1 MPELAEQ
8 IRQLIDESAPPV
20 TLDEIGKA
28 HSAMEP
34 AAVMSERPRVG
45 APPSRWLV
53 KAALVAALVVAVV
66 GAGTW
71 IGASRVGR
79 STKTAVS
86 PTQVPARAWQ
96 LTADLAG
103 PQFQLATGNPNA
115 VVGVDCSGG
124 STCFLSTGYG
134 LGGTAT
140 SVPGSTYVSH
150 DSGHTWQ
157 ATVLPSGVA
166 TTTLASCVSSTWCA
180 AGGGLLDPSTGDPA
194 AGKEMRDPEL
204 LITTDAG
211 ATWTAH
217 AVPIPPNV
225 QQLPA
230 YENLPAETTYWP
242 AMVDAVSCSAP
253 QVCSVIAH
261 VDDDVSSPVIAQE
274 LVFLH
279 TSDGGV
285 HWTSTVLPE
294 RSSESGF
301 EVQQNN
307 GVNAAMA
314 CPSVSSCVVV
324 ATLAVLPG
332 IDGVVD
338 AWRTSDGGQ
347 SWQET
352 QVPGVT
358 GAATS
363 ISCPDTQN
371 CWAGPSTYSRSY
383 PSGAI
388 LHSTD
393 GGATWSLVAVPN
405 FQPEGSPSGGIDW
418 TSLSCTSEMNCFLSG
433 TGIAETTDGGGSWQQ
448 VSLPSPVGAVPD
460 IACSTQGGC
469 AAVAVPVSPASSSSP
484 YGGSL
489 ILTNDPGS
497 SDGSGS

>member
-1 MPELAEQ
+1 MPDLAEQ
-8 IRQLIDESAPPV
+8 IRRLIDESAPPV
-20 TLDEIGKA
+20 TLDEIGRA
-28 HSAMEP
+28 RSTMGTDAVIADQRLGAAPRRRWVRP
-34 AAVMSERPRVG
+34 ALA
-45 APPSRWLV
+45 
-53 KAALVAALVVAVV
+53 AALVVAVV
-66 GAGTW
+66 GTGSWMA
-71 IGASRVGR
+71 ASRIGHPAKTTI
-79 STKTAVS
+79 STTR
-86 PTQVPARAWQ
+86 VPATAWQ
-96 LTADLAG
+96 LTAELSG
-103 PQFQLATGNPNA
+103 PQFQLATGNPDA

-134 LGGTAT
+134 LGGAAA

-211 ATWTAH
+211 ATWTVH
-217 AVPIPPNV
+217 PVPILPNV

-230 YENLPAETTYWP
+230 YGNLPAETTYWP
-242 AMVDAVSCSAP
+242 ATVDAVSCSAP
-253 QVCSVIAH
+253 QVCSVVAH
-261 VDDDVSSPVIAQE
+261 VDDDVSSPVVAQE

-279 TSDGGV
+279 TSDGGA

-314 CPSVSSCVVV
+314 CPSQSNCVVV
-324 ATLAVLPG
+324 ATLAILPG
-332 IDGVVD
+332 VDGVVD
-338 AWRTSDGGQ
+338 AWRTTDGGQ

-352 QVPGVT
+352 QVT
-358 GAATS
+358 GISGAGTG
-363 ISCPDTQN
+363 ISCPDSQD
-371 CWAGPSTYSRSY
+371 CWAGPSTFSKSH
-383 PSGAI
+383 PSGVI
-388 LHSTD
+388 LHSID
-393 GGATWSLVAVPN
+393 GGATWSLVAVPS
-405 FQPEGSPSGGIDW
+405 FRSERTPTAGIDW
-418 TSLSCTSEMNCFLSG
+418 SSVSCTSAKVCFLSG
-433 TGIAETTDGGGSWQQ
+433 TGMAETTDGGATWQH
-448 VSLPSPVGAVPD
+448 VSLPPQVGGIPD
-460 IACSTQGGC
+460 IACSAQGGC
-469 AAVAVPVSPASSSSP
+469 VAVAVPASPAALPSP

-489 ILTNDPGS
+489 ILTNNPGP

>member
-1 MPELAEQ
+1 MPDLAEQ
-8 IRQLIDESAPPV
+8 IRWLIDESAPPV
-20 TLDEIGKA
+20 TLNEIDEA
-28 HSAMEP
+28 RSAMGIDSVIADHRLG
-34 AAVMSERPRVG
+34 AAPHR
-45 APPSRWLV
+45 RWV
-53 KAALVAALVVAVV
+53 KVALVTALAAAVV
-66 GAGTW
+66 GAGSW
-71 IGASRVGR
+71 MAASRIGR
-79 STKTAVS
+79 PNKTVVQN
-86 PTQVPARAWQ
+86 TRVPARAWQ
-96 LTADLAG
+96 LTAELSG
-103 PQFQLATGNPNA
+103 PQFQLATGNPDA

-124 STCFLSTGYG
+124 PTCFLSTGYG
-134 LGGTAT
+134 LGGAAA

-217 AVPIPPNV
+217 AVPILPNV

-230 YENLPAETTYWP
+230 YGNLPAETTYWP
-242 AMVDAVSCSAP
+242 ATVDAVSCSAP
-253 QVCSVIAH
+253 QICSLVAH
-261 VDDDVSSPVIAQE
+261 VDDDVTSPVVPQE

-301 EVQQNN
+301 EVQQSD
-307 GVNAAMA
+307 GVDAAMA
-314 CPSVSSCVVV
+314 CPTVSNCVVV
-324 ATLAVLPG
+324 ATLAILPG
-332 IDGVVD
+332 DGVVD
-338 AWRTSDGGQ
+338 AWRTANDGQ

-352 QVPGVT
+352 QISGIT
-358 GAATS
+358 GAGTS
-363 ISCPDTQN
+363 ISCPDLQN
-371 CWAGPSTYSRSY
+371 CWAGPSTFSKSH
-383 PSGAI
+383 PSGVI

-393 GGATWSLVAVPN
+393 GGATWSVVTVPN
-405 FQPEGSPSGGIDW
+405 FQLERTPTAGVDW
-418 TSLSCTSEMNCFLSG
+418 TSVSCTSANVCFLSG
-433 TGIAETTDGGGSWQQ
+433 TGMAETTDGGTTWQRVPLPQQ
-448 VSLPSPVGAVPD
+448 VGGVPD
-460 IACSTQGGC
+460 IDCNAQGAC
-469 AAVAVPVSPASSSSP
+469 AAVAVPASPTAVSSP

-489 ILTNDPGS
+489 ILTHNANP